1 MLSISEPGDLD
12 EVSSLAAQP
21 WPTLVWILAIDGE
34 CWWRQREVDVALL
47 RRTRALTGQHHRAA
61 ELELDGAIGLGVHA
75 HDGRRV
81 RGADAA
87 VVALPAL
94 RGRAGQA
101 EPRQRERGGPALA
114 AVAD

>member
-1 MLSISEPGDLD
+1 MG
-12 EVSSLAAQP
+12 AA
-21 WPTLVWILAIDGE
+21 VRGRANAVV
-34 CWWRQREVDVALL
+34 VDVAALVGPVHAQASTLL